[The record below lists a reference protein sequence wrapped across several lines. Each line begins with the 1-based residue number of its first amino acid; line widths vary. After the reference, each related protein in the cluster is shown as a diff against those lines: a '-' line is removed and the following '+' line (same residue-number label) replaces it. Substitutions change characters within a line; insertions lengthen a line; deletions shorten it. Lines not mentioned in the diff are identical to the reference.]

1 LQRKVCEFTK
11 ASKKA
16 GLFLPLKAVILG
28 ANCILTEVKAMEQYI
43 EFASNHPYL
52 SLAWGGIL
60 LALVVSWVQS
70 LLSKIQ
76 FVTPTELTIKV
87 NREDAVLLDIRSA
100 DDFKKGHITSARN
113 IPLAQLSS
121 QLSKLE
127 NEKNKPIIVVCQA
140 GMSAQG
146 AAKQLISA
154 GFSQV
159 AVLTGGMSKWAE
171 ANLPVVKK

>member
-1 LQRKVCEFTK
+1 
-11 ASKKA
+11 
-16 GLFLPLKAVILG
+16 
-28 ANCILTEVKAMEQYI
+28 MEQYI
-43 EFASNHPYL
+43 EFAGNHQLL

-76 FVTPTELTIKV
+76 MLSPTELTIKV

-113 IPLAQLSS
+113 IPLAQLSKE
-121 QLSKLE
+121 LSKLE
-127 NEKNKPIIVVCQA
+127 NDKNKPIIVVCQA

-154 GFSQV
+154 GFGQV
-159 AVLTGGMSKWAE
+159 AVLRGGMSKWAE

>member
-1 LQRKVCEFTK
+1 
-11 ASKKA
+11 
-16 GLFLPLKAVILG
+16 
-28 ANCILTEVKAMEQYI
+28 MEQYI
-43 EFASNHPYL
+43 EFAANHHL
-52 SLAWGGIL
+52 LGLAWVGLL

-70 LLSKIQ
+70 LLSKVL

-113 IPLAQLSS
+113 VPLAELSAQLP
-121 QLSKLE
+121 KLE
-127 NEKNKPIIVVCQA
+127 NEKNKPIIVVCHA

-146 AAKQLISA
+146 AAKQLINA

-159 AVLTGGMSKWAE
+159 AVLRGGMSKWLE
-171 ANLPVVKK
+171 ASLPIVKK